1 MPKFQLVTRGDGRL
15 GVVKRTL
22 HGAGF
27 LGSPG
32 AGRNPFPQTNPFE
45 TEAGSTGTGARFQS
59 RLLPGSE
66 TAADPIPFVGF
77 SGAWTVPFGRTVAKA
92 VGIELIPG
100 LLPGRDVSPTNCRS
114 MISV

>member
-32 AGRNPFPQTNPFE
+32 PGRNPFPQTNPFE
-45 TEAGSTGTGARFQS
+45 TEAGRTGTGARFQS
-59 RLLPGSE
+59 RFDPGIE
-66 TAADPIPFVGF
+66 TAADPIPFLGF

-92 VGIELIPG
+92 VGIELMPG
-100 LLPGRDVSPTNCRS
+100 LLPGRVVSRANCAA
-114 MISV
+114 ISWL